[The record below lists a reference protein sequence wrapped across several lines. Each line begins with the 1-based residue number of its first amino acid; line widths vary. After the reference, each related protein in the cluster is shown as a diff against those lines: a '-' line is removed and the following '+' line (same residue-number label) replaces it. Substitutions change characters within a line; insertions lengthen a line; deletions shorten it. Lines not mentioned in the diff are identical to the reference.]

1 MPRVL
6 VVQDSP
12 PNARQLRLVRETQ
25 ANQLRQDLEAEGFDV
40 DVCFDAL
47 DAISKFTSGAY
58 SLAVI
63 DLTVPGLSGF
73 DVCQK
78 LKQSPKGAEMP
89 ILLVFVPTDPAHMVR
104 ALESAAD
111 SLLAVPYERDHLAAR
126 VQALM
131 RTHKS
136 RGLGGLKGADNEID
150 LAAYTVAA
158 QADKARVLSFLLATF
173 DDLVRTH
180 HELLKCQG
188 ELANAQQVAQSF
200 GHELERR
207 VRERT
212 SELMERQELLHQS
225 RKMEVLGEVTGGI
238 AHDFN
243 NILTVVVGN
252 LDSVS
257 AEAKGDPRM
266 KKLSDTALDAA
277 MRGAD
282 LTRQLLAFSCKQP
295 LAPRLSDVNDIV
307 SSMTQML
314 VRLLG
319 DKVDIEVEATE
330 DLWPVVVDPA
340 QFQDAINNVSRNAR
354 EAMPNGGKLKF
365 RTRNVVLDNAY
376 ADNHLGVTPGEYCHL
391 SIWDNG
397 TGMSPKIL
405 ARVFEPMFTTKPG
418 PKSSGFGLSTV
429 FGFVKQSGGHVRIE
443 SQENTGTVVHIYLPR
458 ARTEPAVVEAKGDAS
473 PLPPSGNETILLV
486 EDDEQVRK
494 TVAQQLHVLGYRV
507 LEADR
512 AGRALAALDRHA
524 DIDLLFT
531 DMILPGGI
539 GGRELAREARIVRP
553 NLRVLFTSGYLRGL
567 RADHQLDPGDVFIGK
582 PYRLRDLAQKV
593 REALGQHQ
601 ERVAAQA

>member
-6 VVQDSP
+6 IVQDSP

-25 ANQLRQDLEAEGFDV
+25 ADQLRQDLGAEGFDV
-40 DVCFDAL
+40 DVCL
-47 DAISKFTSGAY
+47 DASTAVSQFTATKY
-58 SLAVI
+58 DLAVI

-73 DVCQK
+73 DLCQK
-78 LKQSPKGAEMP
+78 LKKSANGADVP
-89 ILLVFVPTDPAHMVR
+89 VLLVLAPTDPAHMVR

-111 SLLAVPYERDHLAAR
+111 SLIAIPYEREHLAAR
-126 VQALM
+126 AHALM
-131 RTHKS
+131 HAHRS
-136 RGLGGLKGADNEID
+136 RAVDRAGGDAEVN
-150 LAAYTVAA
+150 LAAYKAGA
-158 QADKARVLSFLLATF
+158 QEDKARVLSILLATF

-188 ELANAQQVAQSF
+188 DLANAQQVAQSF

-257 AEAKGDPRM
+257 AEAKSDPRL

-295 LAPRLSDVNDIV
+295 LAPRLSNVNDIV

-319 DKVDIEVEATE
+319 DKVDIEVDAAD

-340 QFQDAINNVSRNAR
+340 QFQDAINNISRNAR

-376 ADNHLGVTPGEYCHL
+376 AESHLGVTPGEYCHL

-397 TGMSPKIL
+397 SGMSPKVL
-405 ARVFEPMFTTKPG
+405 ARVFEPMFTTKQE
-418 PKSSGFGLSTV
+418 PKTSGFGLSSV

-443 SQENTGTVVHIYLPR
+443 SQESTGTIVHIYLPR
-458 ARTEPAVVEAKGDAS
+458 AKAEPVAVEPPSETS
-473 PLPPSGNETILLV
+473 PIPPSGNETILLV

-507 LEADR
+507 IEADR

-539 GGRELAREARIVRP
+539 GGRELAREARIERP

-567 RADHQLDPGDVFIGK
+567 RADHRLDPGDVFIGK
-582 PYRLRDLAQKV
+582 PYRLRDLAEKV
-593 REALGQHQ
+593 REALGQRQ
-601 ERVAAQA
+601 ERAAAQG